1 MGNIWPIAASLPF
14 LGCIIYPRTFY
25 FWFQFSGSS
34 KEKEEMKDL
43 NEMPYSKK
51 KKEQIK
57 LCEAKNRLSL
67 ERTKKDQ
74 GVRVKYKLNVK
85 S

>member
-1 MGNIWPIAASLPF
+1 
-14 LGCIIYPRTFY
+14 
-25 FWFQFSGSS
+25 
-34 KEKEEMKDL
+34 MKDL

-67 ERTKKDQ
+67 ERAKKDQ

>member
-1 MGNIWPIAASLPF
+1 
-14 LGCIIYPRTFY
+14 
-25 FWFQFSGSS
+25 
-34 KEKEEMKDL
+34 MKCL
-43 NEMPYSKK
+43 TVKK